1 MAHLLWALVHL
12 RYMFLGFLL
21 GSVLGL
27 IYKRLA
33 HGPFDSGAGIG
44 SGSGDDVLVI
54 TTVVFAVVGMALDIR
69 RGLKN

>member
-1 MAHLLWALVHL
+1 MAHFLWALVHL
-12 RYMFLGFLL
+12 RYMFSGLLL

-33 HGPFDSGAGIG
+33 HGPFDSGASIG
-44 SGSGDDVLVI
+44 TDSGDDVLVLV
-54 TTVVFAVVGMALDIR
+54 TVVFAVVGLVLDIR